1 MKSVENTEMNVLL
14 LAMSTLGKNVVNV
27 YQYKG
32 KYSNNE
38 EWYFKGISQ
47 LEPDSKLIL
56 SILDSLNQKIDKI
69 IILASPEAREAKGG
83 FGQKEISSVDFYKE
97 RIKSFVDGEDDY
109 EENVAINSKLQLNSI
124 QKYHSL
130 TGKYILTDDNFKII
144 NSENDN
150 YLFEAVNSILPNTRG
165 KKLNLYIDV
174 QGGGRSSMVQMNAI
188 IELLKKGNLEIK
200 GRFANKFNPMTE
212 GPHPIIEVSEEYNAY
227 NLVTAMEIFRKY
239 GRGYELEYFFNHTD
253 EKSGDQGEEK
263 KLSAFITQ
271 ASNAIQLCDVKSFDE
286 AINNIAELKKIH
298 DFKDESLY
306 GMVCNE
312 IIEDYSQLIDLKDSP
327 QKYIYQVEWCLAREF
342 IQQALTIIE
351 SQMPKI
357 ILEFSNC
364 VQPINFDSRITYKKK
379 NGHQW
384 EAYGDETI
392 DEILKLSKKKKWEK
406 RENYIF
412 EGWAFHNVVKRDK
425 DNNCLYIAFPND
437 QTISKKE
444 IERMN
449 KDTGRSYSV
458 SWHNNTGSFSAEI
471 DVLKDDNDKR
481 VDDLKKFLYFVNL
494 HMLLKNQRN
503 MANHASEDERASIE
517 QVKNAISVY
526 IQLAK
531 ELDFVSK
538 RRA

>member
-1 MKSVENTEMNVLL
+1 MKGEENAVMNVLL
-14 LAMSTLGKNVVNV
+14 LAMSTLVKNVVNV

-47 LEPDSKLIL
+47 LEPDSKLVL

-83 FGQKEISSVDFYKE
+83 FGQKEISSVDFFKE

-109 EENVAINSKLQLNSI
+109 EESIVINSKLQLTNI

-130 TGKYILTDDNFKII
+130 TGKYNLTDDIFEII
-144 NSENDN
+144 DSENDD
-150 YLFEAVNSILPNTRG
+150 YLFDAVNSILPNTRG

-188 IELLKKGNLEIK
+188 IELLKKGDMEIK
-200 GRFANKFNPMTE
+200 GRFANKFNPSAE
-212 GPHPIIEVSEEYNAY
+212 LPHPIIEVSEEYNAY

-253 EKSGDQGEEK
+253 KESGNQREEK
-263 KLSAFITQ
+263 KLLAFITQ

-286 AINNIAELKKIH
+286 AINNIAELENEKH
-298 DFKDESLY
+298 DYREKPLY
-306 GMVCNE
+306 GMVRNE
-312 IIEDYSQLIDLKDSP
+312 IIEDYSQLIRVKDRP

-351 SQMPKI
+351 SQMPKV
-357 ILEFSNC
+357 ILECSNC
-364 VQPINFDSRITYKKK
+364 VQPINFHNRIHYYRKK
-379 NGHQW
+379 NEVGW
-384 EAYGDETI
+384 ESDGDETI
-392 DEILKLSKKKKWEK
+392 DEIVNLSNKKTWEK
-406 RENYIF
+406 KENYIF
-412 EGWAFHNVVKRDK
+412 EGWAFRNVLERDN
-425 DNNCLYIAFPND
+425 DRNYLYIEFPND
-437 QTISKKE
+437 QTIPQKE
-444 IERMN
+444 IDQMDENINCFYRVSWSDETGYFRAFIRVLKRDN
-449 KDTGRSYSV
+449 KD
-458 SWHNNTGSFSAEI
+458 H
-471 DVLKDDNDKR
+471 R
-481 VDDLKKFLYFVNL
+481 VDELKKFLYFVNL

-503 MANHASEDERASIE
+503 MANHASEDGRASIE
-517 QVKNAISVY
+517 QVKNAVRVY

-531 ELDFVSK
+531 ELFIK
-538 RRA
+538 N